1 MNNKSFVLIL
11 AVILAWGISLGGVFS
26 FGLSIGESRG
36 EAAAKDLLERETIPT
51 PTRQDDTESQALRG
65 EMEGALGGQLG
76 DLTPEQM
83 QRLRQQLQRRLGGEG
98 VPSERG
104 QGAQA
109 ADRAGLQGTLE
120 KVDGNQITVNTPQ
133 GPLTVRINEET
144 TLALFNQGNVSDL
157 KIGERVLV
165 TSSRS
170 DDGTVKAISI
180 VAIPEGLADLIPGA
194 RLGGGGSR

>member
-11 AVILAWGISLGGVFS
+11 TVILAWGISLGGVFS

-51 PTRQDDTESQALRG
+51 PIRQDDVGSQAARG

-98 VPSERG
+98 VPLERG
-104 QGAQA
+104 QGTQA
-109 ADRAGLQGTLE
+109 TDRAGLQGTLE
-120 KVDGNQITVNTPQ
+120 KIDGDQITVNTPQ

-144 TLALFNQGNVSDL
+144 TLALFNQGSVDDL

-165 TSSRS
+165 TSRRS
-170 DDGTVKAISI
+170 DDGTVKAISV